1 MENFN
6 KKVKEVTNKN
16 GKVIEKITTI
26 QPKDKKGRISLESV
40 DKLYKKLHV
49 KSKDEGKKFMIKIMT
64 LDGMKTLKT
73 FDYDEDSEPS
83 WKKKSD
89 SEDSSDSFR
98 KPVDFGI
105 DKETSI
111 KFS

>member
-6 KKVKEVTNKN
+6 KKVKEVKNIN

-49 KSKDEGKKFMIKIMT
+49 KSKEEGKKFMIKIMT
-64 LDGMKTLKT
+64 LDGMKTLKN
-73 FDYDEDSEPS
+73 FDYDEDSLKYCFENEYYHSMPKEVRS
-83 WKKKSD
+83 KF
-89 SEDSSDSFR
+89 EDFFYIQIIS
-98 KPVDFGI
+98 
-105 DKETSI
+105 T
-111 KFS
+111 